1 MLEFFRWLTHLL
13 VAAAAVQGAVI
24 AAMAWRRRK
33 RPAMVWFA
41 LLMLALGVLSALDYV
56 EEGSA
61 AAAVTSVAL
70 SWALWIPAPALWLY
84 VRLTLGLAPLS
95 PRRQWLHLLP
105 AALMAPAC
113 VLMAWRLWGAI
124 KDPIHIAVPAG
135 WAAWNAV
142 LIAGALT
149 GAVVYLVLSMRW
161 LRRHRRALR
170 SVVANAAAHELRWL
184 EHLLLVAGVIA
195 MAWLIGLAF
204 DHEWTRLLTSLAQP
218 LCVLF
223 LGIRAIQQ
231 PSVLGYQWL
240 QAQQDP
246 QAAHVETEAGPLT
259 ALTDTVALPLQPDF
273 ETRPA
278 YARSG
283 LTEARAQT
291 LVARLDALMCTDKP
305 YLEEDLTL
313 PSLALRLEVT
323 PQLLSQ
329 LLNQWLGRSFHD
341 YIADYRVQDVMRCL
355 QDPAYDSQT
364 VLALANDA
372 GFRSKSAFHDAFRR
386 VSGTT
391 PNRYRQQRSLAVD

>member
-1 MLEFFRWLTHLL
+1 VFEFFRWLTHLL

-24 AAMAWRRRK
+24 AAMAWRRRA

-41 LLMLALGVLSALDYV
+41 VLMLALGVLSALDYV

-84 VRLTLGLAPLS
+84 VRQTLGLTPLS
-95 PRRQWLHLLP
+95 HRRQWLHLLP
-105 AALMAPAC
+105 AALMTPAC
-113 VLMAWRLWGAI
+113 ILMAWRLWGAI
-124 KDPIHIAVPAG
+124 KDPAHVAAPAD
-135 WAAWNAV
+135 WAAWNIV
-142 LIAGALT
+142 LIT
-149 GAVVYLVLSMRW
+149 GAMTGAAVYLTLSMRW

-170 SVVANAAAHELRWL
+170 SVVANAEAHELRWL
-184 EHLLLVAGVIA
+184 EHLLIVAGVIA
-195 MAWLIGLAF
+195 VAWLIGLAF
-204 DHEWTRLLTSLAQP
+204 DHEWARLLTGLAQP

-231 PSVLGYQWL
+231 PFVLGYEWL
-240 QAQQDP
+240 QAQQNG
-246 QAAHVETEAGPLT
+246 QAASVERQAPPSTTPPDTG
-259 ALTDTVALPLQPDF
+259 TVAEQPDS
-273 ETRPA
+273 EARPA

-291 LVARLDALMCTDKP
+291 LVAGLDKLMHTEKP

-313 PSLALRLEVT
+313 PSLALRLGVT

-341 YIADYRVQDVMRCL
+341 YIADHRVRDVMRCL
-355 QDPAYDSQT
+355 QDPAYDGQT

-391 PNRYRQQRSLAVD
+391 PNRYRQQRSLAAD